1 MKNLSIKQSFAT
13 EIIATIIIFFL
24 LFISASL
31 SAKEL
36 PKTGNSKKDTASMA
50 KKEVKKVLSAEEIEF
65 YDSIEEFYQTTYVKS
80 KKEIVSNEIEKVVVY
95 NQLGETILD
104 RKSADAA
111 LPKGATKLFVEG
123 KTAYYLIF

>member
-1 MKNLSIKQSFAT
+1 
-13 EIIATIIIFFL
+13 
-24 LFISASL
+24 
-31 SAKEL
+31 
-36 PKTGNSKKDTASMA
+36 MA

-80 KKEIVSNEIEKVVVY
+80 ASKEIIVNEIEKIVVY
-95 NQLGETILD
+95 NQLGETVLD
-104 RKSADAA
+104 KKSVDAA